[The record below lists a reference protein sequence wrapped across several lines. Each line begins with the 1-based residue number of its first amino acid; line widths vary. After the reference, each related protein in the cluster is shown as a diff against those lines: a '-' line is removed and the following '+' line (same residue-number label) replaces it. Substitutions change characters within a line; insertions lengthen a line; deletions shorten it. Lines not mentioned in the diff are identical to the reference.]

1 MTSRTLVPVAV
12 AGLTLSLAVGGLL
25 VPSPAAAVVLGTPV
39 TTASTVFGKAGACTF
54 SPSATPNTTDT
65 GAFVEDGVPVTK
77 STSSSTTIS
86 QAGDSSTAS
95 ASVTHTVTATAAN
108 GALKNVHI
116 VDALQASVNADL
128 GAATTCAAAAAA
140 AALTQFTFDLP
151 TAKYLLFEADEVNT
165 QMTVLIQ
172 KGLGGPDPVVEFDSP
187 VYAPH
192 HMRTVSVFLPA
203 GSYQGLIQHVVN
215 AHAPS
220 ATNTIT
226 SRTGKATVDLT
237 FEEPGAAM
245 AAAEGDG
252 GKYVDLAAGRS
263 CGTASL
269 AATWKSKAGKG
280 KNVKV
285 KKATFYVNGV
295 KVKSVKKPKKKDV
308 TTLPGLDPLKTLDV
322 LVKVKLVKHGAGT
335 VTVERSYLPCS

>member
-1 MTSRTLVPVAV
+1 MAIAHNTFA
-12 AGLTLSLAVGGLL
+12 AA
-25 VPSPAAAVVLGTPV
+25 PSPT
-39 TTASTVFGKAGACTF
+39 
-54 SPSATPNTTDT
+54 N
-65 GAFVEDGVPVTK
+65 
-77 STSSSTTIS
+77 
-86 QAGDSSTAS
+86 
-95 ASVTHTVTATAAN
+95 SV
-108 GALKNVHI
+108 
-116 VDALQASVNADL
+116 
-128 GAATTCAAAAAA
+128 
-140 AALTQFTFDLP
+140 
-151 TAKYLLFEADEVNT
+151 
-165 QMTVLIQ
+165 
-172 KGLGGPDPVVEFDSP
+172 
-187 VYAPH
+187 
-192 HMRTVSVFLPA
+192 
-203 GSYQGLIQHVVN
+203 
-215 AHAPS
+215 
-220 ATNTIT
+220 T
-226 SRTGKATVDLT
+226 SRTGTGVTDLT

-322 LVKVKLVKHGAGT
+322 LVKIKLVKHGAGT